1 MHRQVESRVLAA
13 SDTRS
18 FPFAACCCP
27 VLYTERTFPM
37 HELLNDA
44 AARAIRY
51 LDGLDARRVAPTPE
65 AIADLKE
72 LDGPLPE
79 EPTDPATVLA
89 LLDDFGSPGTVA
101 TAGPRFFGFVIG
113 GSLPA
118 ALAANWLAGAWD
130 QPAFAYA
137 VSPTAATLEEIAL
150 RWLLDIFGLSPTCGG
165 AFVTGA
171 TMANFCGLAAAR
183 HSVLKNA
190 GWDVEADGLFGAP
203 PIRVIVGEEAHASLF
218 KALGMV
224 GFGRQRVVTVPVD
237 SQGRMR
243 PDALPAISGPTIVCL
258 QAGNVNTGAFDPAHE
273 LI

>member
-18 FPFAACCCP
+18 FPFAAYCCP

-37 HELLNDA
+37 DQLLNEA

-79 EPTDPATVLA
+79 EPTDPAAVLA

-113 GSLPA
+113 GSLPVTV
-118 ALAANWLAGAWD
+118 AANWLAGAWD

-150 RWLLDIFGLSPTCGG
+150 RWLLDIFGLAPTCGG
-165 AFVTGA
+165 AF
-171 TMANFCGLAAAR
+171 
-183 HSVLKNA
+183 
-190 GWDVEADGLFGAP
+190 
-203 PIRVIVGEEAHASLF
+203 
-218 KALGMV
+218 GMV

-243 PDALPAISGPTIVCL
+243 PDA
-258 QAGNVNTGAFDPAHE
+258 
-273 LI
+273 